1 MRALLLSVLAA
12 GLVALSAPA
21 AHATPASVAPGPDV
35 VLVGTSGLQWE
46 DVDPRTTPALHDL
59 TTRGAL
65 GSTVVRSLRTSTCP
79 ADGWLSV
86 SSATRA
92 VDADLADDPSGVEL
106 LPFGSCRALTGP
118 DADGR
123 VPAWDVFTS
132 VDVRGSYGAVPGTV
146 GDALAAAG
154 RTTAALGPGAAIA
167 LAGSDG
173 HLDGTYAPVDPTDAA
188 ALTAATADA
197 LAHADVVVVD
207 LGDVRGTTPAER
219 APSLERVEQAAAAVR
234 SALDGTAPESSIR
247 TTLLVASVADG
258 FAAPRLQVGAASGLG
273 VGSPAAGSALTS
285 PSTRQPGYVIT
296 ADWARTL
303 LAVAGADAGVRTTG
317 AVVTTTGPGRPVTES
332 IAALRDESV
341 RTVEVRSLTSPHY
354 IGYGLLVIAPIV
366 AAGILVRRRTTAGT
380 SPRTTRILHLA
391 ALVGASVPL
400 AATLAPL
407 VPWWRTPAPWLTLV
421 GVIVAL
427 ATATAAL
434 AHTRPARAPL
444 GGAGLVAGLTTLV
457 LLADVATGSRL
468 QLNGV
473 IGTQA
478 LVAGRFY
485 GVNNTTFALL
495 AATTPVVGIALAAP
509 LVARGRR
516 RLGALVVGL
525 VGLVVVV
532 VDGLPSLGA
541 DFGGPP
547 ALVPGIAVTMLLV
560 AGVRLTWRRI
570 VAVLGSG
577 ALVVAVFALA
587 DWMRPAASRTH
598 LGAFVQQV
606 LDGEG
611 LDVVTRKLSQNVGV
625 LFTTPLALVGVV
637 VGGALLWAAFRWRV
651 IPTEP
656 VREAVAA
663 QPLLG
668 AALAGASTSLVLGF
682 AVNDSGILVPLVGL
696 ALLVPLVL
704 VTWTRDLV
712 EVARAAAARGDS
724 PDDSSDAPSDTPSDI
739 PSDDS

>member
-12 GLVALSAPA
+12 GLVALPATAAQAAPA
-21 AHATPASVAPGPDV
+21 SAAPGPDV
-35 VLVGTSGLQWE
+35 VLVGTTGLQWE

-59 TTRGAL
+59 ATRGAL
-65 GSTVVRSLRTSTCP
+65 GSTVVRSLRSFTCP

-92 VDADLADDPSGVEL
+92 VDADLAADPADAEL

-118 DADGR
+118 GADR
-123 VPAWDVFTS
+123 RIPAWDVYTS
-132 VDVRGSYGAVPGTV
+132 VDARGSYGAVPGTV

-167 LAGSDG
+167 LAGTDG
-173 HLDGTYAPVDPTDAA
+173 LLDGSYAPVDPADPA

-197 LAHADVVVVD
+197 LTHADVVVVD

-219 APSLERVEQAAAAVR
+219 TTSLARVEQAATAVR
-234 SALDGTAPESSIR
+234 DALDSTSREAGTS

-258 FAAPRLQVGAASGLG
+258 FTAPRLQIGAASGPG
-273 VGSPAAGSALTS
+273 VGSPAAGSTLTS

-317 AVVTTTGPGRPVTES
+317 AVVAATGPGRPAAQA
-332 IAALRDESV
+332 IAALRDESL

-354 IGYGLLVIAPIV
+354 VGYALLVIAPIV
-366 AAGILVRRRTTAGT
+366 LAGILVRRRPLAGS
-380 SPRTTRILHLA
+380 SPRTARLLHTA

-407 VPWWRTPAPWLTLV
+407 VPWWRTQIPWLTLV
-421 GVIVAL
+421 GVVVVL
-427 ATATAAL
+427 ASATAAL
-434 AHTRPARAPL
+434 ASTRPIARAPL

-457 LLADVATGSRL
+457 LLADVVTGSRL

-495 AATTPVVGIALAAP
+495 AATTPVVGVALAAP
-509 LVARGRR
+509 FVARGRR

-525 VGLVVVV
+525 VGLVVLV

-547 ALVPGIAVTMLLV
+547 ALVPGIAVTMLIV

-577 ALVVAVFALA
+577 ALVVSLFALA
-587 DWMRPAASRTH
+587 DWLRPAAARTH

-611 LDVVTRKLSQNVGV
+611 LDVVARKLSQNVGG
-625 LFTTPLALVGVV
+625 LFTSPLALVGVL
-637 VGGALLWAAFRWRV
+637 VGVALLWAGFRWHV
-651 IPTEP
+651 FPTEP
-656 VREAVAA
+656 VREAVAV

-704 VTWTRDLV
+704 VTWTRHLD
-712 EVARAAAARGDS
+712 EVALAGAAA
-724 PDDSSDAPSDTPSDI
+724 DDAATPEA
-739 PSDDS
+739 